1 MNTLRLRRH
10 DLVWLDP
17 AIDVGR
23 YAAAA
28 QTDAARHWVKQGFPL
43 VVARQAAARAQ
54 DAERIMLGLSLP
66 SAPMRTRVML
76 SADRSAIVR
85 HSRPLLLADA
95 MRLAPAGWQAGMSRL
110 HELCERTG
118 TVARVYGSLSSE
130 ILTGRRYLDAASDL
144 DLLLECADAARLR
157 ELLTGLEDFPLAV
170 PRIDGEILAA
180 SGWAAAWRELAAA
193 IRNGIAQVL
202 AKSDTD
208 VRLIRVD
215 EFTQPFPVPA

>member
-23 YAAAA
+23 FAAAA
-28 QTDAARHWVKQGFPL
+28 QADATRHWVKQGFPL
-43 VVARQAAARAQ
+43 VVARQTAAPGEG
-54 DAERIMLGLSLP
+54 AERIKLGFTLP
-66 SAPMRTRVML
+66 SAPARTRVML
-76 SADRSAIVR
+76 SADRPAIIR

-95 MRLAPAGWQAGMSRL
+95 MHLAPTDWQANMNKL
-110 HELCERTG
+110 HALFERTG

-130 ILTGRRYLDAASDL
+130 ILTGRRYLDASSDL
-144 DLLLECADAARLR
+144 DLLLECGDATRLR
-157 ELLTGLEDFPLAV
+157 ELLTGLEVFSPAV
-170 PRIDGEILAA
+170 PRIDGEILAT

-193 IRNGIAQVL
+193 MRNGIAQVL

-208 VRLIRVD
+208 VQLIGVE